1 MNNMNKRTFLSLLLC
16 VCSLSFLHAERV
28 DMQQAGA
35 DVQGRKLNTALINS
49 TIDRLNA
56 HGGGTLFFPAG
67 TYLTGSIHMK
77 SNITLEL
84 EAGATLKFSEN
95 FDDFLPYVEV
105 RHEGIMMKSFQP
117 LIYAVD
123 AENITIKG
131 EGTLDGQGKAWW
143 TEFFRVL
150 VDLRDNGKRN
160 INKYQPMFEKENDL
174 KALYAETNEDW
185 HGTLDRRFFR
195 PPFIHPIRCKNVR
208 VEGVKIINS
217 PFWTTHLYKC
227 NHIKLLNLYIFS
239 PEKPVKAPS
248 TDAIDIDVCSNVL
261 VKNCYMSVNDDAIAL
276 KGGKGPWA
284 DQDPNNG
291 GNFNIIIE
299 DCTYGFC
306 HGALTCGSES
316 IHNRNIILRRIHITN
331 ANRLLWLKMR
341 PDTPQQYEY
350 ILVEDITGDANHFL
364 YIKPWTQFFDLK
376 DRKDIPVS
384 YSNHVTMR
392 NIDFKCDNF
401 FSVEKS
407 DQYQLTNFTFEN
419 LNIKAKNGE
428 CDKEM
433 IDNFIWKKVSINNI
447 K

>member
-16 VCSLSFLHAERV
+16 VCCLSFLHAERV

-160 INKYQPMFEKENDL
+160 INKYQPMFEKE
-174 KALYAETNEDW
+174 
-185 HGTLDRRFFR
+185 
-195 PPFIHPIRCKNVR
+195 
-208 VEGVKIINS
+208 
-217 PFWTTHLYKC
+217 
-227 NHIKLLNLYIFS
+227 
-239 PEKPVKAPS
+239 
-248 TDAIDIDVCSNVL
+248 
-261 VKNCYMSVNDDAIAL
+261 
-276 KGGKGPWA
+276 
-284 DQDPNNG
+284 
-291 GNFNIIIE
+291 
-299 DCTYGFC
+299 
-306 HGALTCGSES
+306 
-316 IHNRNIILRRIHITN
+316 
-331 ANRLLWLKMR
+331 
-341 PDTPQQYEY
+341 
-350 ILVEDITGDANHFL
+350 
-364 YIKPWTQFFDLK
+364 K
-376 DRKDIPVS
+376 DRK
-384 YSNHVTMR
+384 
-392 NIDFKCDNF
+392 
-401 FSVEKS
+401 SV
-407 DQYQLTNFTFEN
+407 
-419 LNIKAKNGE
+419 
-428 CDKEM
+428 
-433 IDNFIWKKVSINNI
+433 V
-447 K
+447 

>member
-1 MNNMNKRTFLSLLLC
+1 MI
-16 VCSLSFLHAERV
+16 A
-28 DMQQAGA
+28 
-35 DVQGRKLNTALINS
+35 TA
-49 TIDRLNA
+49 
-56 HGGGTLFFPAG
+56 FF
-67 TYLTGSIHMK
+67 
-77 SNITLEL
+77 
-84 EAGATLKFSEN
+84 
-95 FDDFLPYVEV
+95 
-105 RHEGIMMKSFQP
+105 
-117 LIYAVD
+117 
-123 AENITIKG
+123 
-131 EGTLDGQGKAWW
+131 
-143 TEFFRVL
+143 
-150 VDLRDNGKRN
+150 
-160 INKYQPMFEKENDL
+160 
-174 KALYAETNEDW
+174 
-185 HGTLDRRFFR
+185 
-195 PPFIHPIRCKNVR
+195 
-208 VEGVKIINS
+208 
-217 PFWTTHLYKC
+217 
-227 NHIKLLNLYIFS
+227 
-239 PEKPVKAPS
+239 
-248 TDAIDIDVCSNVL
+248 NVL

>member
-1 MNNMNKRTFLSLLLC
+1 
-16 VCSLSFLHAERV
+16 
-28 DMQQAGA
+28 MQQAGA

-185 HGTLDRRFFR
+185 HGTFAVRGADGKTYYTRAGDFVWPKLFNGADTHFLNVTRYNAGEGATQCLPHSHLR
-195 PPFIHPIRCKNVR
+195 P
-208 VEGVKIINS
+208 
-217 PFWTTHLYKC
+217 
-227 NHIKLLNLYIFS
+227 
-239 PEKPVKAPS
+239 
-248 TDAIDIDVCSNVL
+248 
-261 VKNCYMSVNDDAIAL
+261 
-276 KGGKGPWA
+276 
-284 DQDPNNG
+284 
-291 GNFNIIIE
+291 
-299 DCTYGFC
+299 
-306 HGALTCGSES
+306 
-316 IHNRNIILRRIHITN
+316 RNKSRILRHGRPQGG
-331 ANRLLWLKMR
+331 ARQMR
-341 PDTPQQYEY
+341 
-350 ILVEDITGDANHFL
+350 
-364 YIKPWTQFFDLK
+364 
-376 DRKDIPVS
+376 RKRQHRHGRPEIPGGS
-384 YSNHVTMR
+384 P
-392 NIDFKCDNF
+392 
-401 FSVEKS
+401 
-407 DQYQLTNFTFEN
+407 
-419 LNIKAKNGE
+419 
-428 CDKEM
+428 
-433 IDNFIWKKVSINNI
+433 
-447 K
+447 